1 MKINEA
7 AVAFGFIF
15 VTIIVMLLVVL
26 LTPQPAQIVGRSP
39 SPSPSPS
46 PPVRIGYLPK
56 FSSKQIIVSSD
67 STKTFRYISN
77 PLSDGTSGYLTY
89 NNDSNM
95 LRWPFSLPLNFTH
108 AMFNQKVFKFRRP
121 NSSDTYGSF
130 EDGTIPPNS
139 FMNSID
145 LGTFS

>member
-1 MKINEA
+1 MNEA
-7 AVAFGFIF
+7 LIGFSFVF

-26 LTPQPAQIVGRSP
+26 LTPPTKIVGKSP
-39 SPSPSPS
+39 SPIPNS
-46 PPVRIGYLPK
+46 PVRIGYLPR

>member
-1 MKINEA
+1 MNEA
-7 AVAFGFIF
+7 LLGLGFIF
-15 VTIIVMLLVVL
+15 VTIVVMLLVVIFVPPP
-26 LTPQPAQIVGRSP
+26 TEIVAKSP
-39 SPSPSPS
+39 SPIPSS
-46 PPVRIGYLPK
+46 PVRIGYLPR
-56 FSSKQIIVSSD
+56 FSSKQVIVSSD
-67 STKTFRYISN
+67 PTKTFRYISN

-108 AMFNQKVFKFRRP
+108 ATFNQKVFKFNRP
-121 NSSDTYGSF
+121 NTSDTSGSF
-130 EDGTIPPNS
+130 VDGTIPPNS